1 MYLSTSYKGT
11 RICPKINNILGIT
24 TVNKYIYDCVVSHMK
39 DAENKQ
45 YKSNKFLFL
54 NLLLLPWHVCTT
66 TCICQYSIW
75 NRHKHHRDSSSLNK
89 IHKIVITIKILNTRA
104 DRFEQ
109 TVKTLI
115 ILLLKEESDQVKLFV
130 IPSAFLR
137 CTEKIN

>member
-1 MYLSTSYKGT
+1 MF
-11 RICPKINNILGIT
+11 
-24 TVNKYIYDCVVSHMK
+24 V
-39 DAENKQ
+39 
-45 YKSNKFLFL
+45 
-54 NLLLLPWHVCTT
+54 LLPVLANTVFGIDT
-66 TCICQYSIW
+66 
-75 NRHKHHRDSSSLNK
+75 KHHRDSSSLNK
-89 IHKIVITIKILNTRA
+89 IHKIVITIKILNTGA